1 VATDTAEAETPS
13 APTVQ
18 RSNKTSLS
26 RFIMIFLGLLAIWA
40 IVDPQLSQAF
50 GSIAGTVLYP
60 AIGFNGA
67 APVITILIAGL
78 LTTSISSILRH
89 HYTDWIKMMRFQRTS
104 AALRKEQMDAV
115 RKGNQSQVSKFRE
128 IQQDLM
134 RKNMDI
140 QFAPMKSMAW
150 TFFLFIVI
158 FTWLRFFVD
167 QVLLGFGNQ
176 FFAVPWSTRVF
187 MEASFVLP
195 SWILLYSLLA
205 IPFGQIMAR
214 VLKYIRFRRVLQ
226 ERNLPLKPEPETIG

>member
-1 VATDTAEAETPS
+1 
-13 APTVQ
+13 
-18 RSNKTSLS
+18 
-26 RFIMIFLGLLAIWA
+26 MIFLGLLAIWA

-50 GSIAGTVLYP
+50 GSLAGTVLYP
-60 AIGFNGA
+60 VIGFNGA

-78 LTTSISSILRH
+78 LTTSISSLLRH

-167 QVLLGFGNQ
+167 QVLGAIGNQ
-176 FFAVPWSTRVF
+176 YFAVPWSPRVF

-195 SWILLYSLLA
+195 SWILMYSLLA

-214 VLKYIRFRRVLQ
+214 VLKYIRFRKVLQ
-226 ERNLPLKPEPETIG
+226 GRNLPLKPEPETIG

>member
-1 VATDTAEAETPS
+1 
-13 APTVQ
+13 
-18 RSNKTSLS
+18 
-26 RFIMIFLGLLAIWA
+26 MIFLGLLAVWA
-40 IVDPQLSQAF
+40 IIDPQLSQTF

-60 AIGFNGA
+60 LIGFNGA
-67 APVITILIAGL
+67 APVMTILIAGL

-89 HYTDWIKMMRFQRTS
+89 HYTDWIRMMRFQRTTG
-104 AALRKEQMDAV
+104 ALRKEQMDAV
-115 RKGNQSQVSKFRE
+115 RKGNQSQVSKYRE

-134 RKNMDI
+134 RQNMDI

-167 QVLLGFGNQ
+167 QVLGGIGNQ
-176 FFAVPWSTRVF
+176 YFAVPWSTRVF
-187 MEASFVLP
+187 MDAAFVLP

>member
-1 VATDTAEAETPS
+1 
-13 APTVQ
+13 
-18 RSNKTSLS
+18 
-26 RFIMIFLGLLAIWA
+26 MIFLGLLAIWA
-40 IVDPQLSQAF
+40 IFDPQLSQAF
-50 GSIAGTVLYP
+50 GSIAGAVLYP
-60 AIGFNGA
+60 VIGFNGA

-89 HYTDWIKMMRFQRTS
+89 HYTDWIKMMRFQRTT
-104 AALRKEQMDAV
+104 AALRKEQMDAM

-128 IQQDLM
+128 IQQELM

-140 QFAPMKSMAW
+140 QSAPLKSMAW

-167 QVLLGFGNQ
+167 QVLGQIGNQ
-176 FFAVPWSTRVF
+176 FFAVPWSPRVF
-187 MEASFVLP
+187 MEAAFVLP

-205 IPFGQIMAR
+205 LPFGQIMAR

-226 ERNLPLKPEPETIG
+226 GRGLSLKPEPETSG